1 MLQRE
6 PSPPHTMHLSNFFL
20 EPMIRS
26 QPAWIQRPWTQTEEV
41 SGEQG
46 GRASGA
52 AVAPIGKKADKESRG
67 QANGGGGA
75 GNVHK
80 MLNKELEESGP

>member
-1 MLQRE
+1 M
-6 PSPPHTMHLSNFFL
+6 
-20 EPMIRS
+20 
-26 QPAWIQRPWTQTEEV
+26 

-67 QANGGGGA
+67 QANGGGVA